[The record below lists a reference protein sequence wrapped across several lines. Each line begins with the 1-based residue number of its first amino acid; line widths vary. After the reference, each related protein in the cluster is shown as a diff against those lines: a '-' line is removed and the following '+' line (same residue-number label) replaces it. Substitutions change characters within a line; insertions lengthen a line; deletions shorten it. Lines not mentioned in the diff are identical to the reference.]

1 MLFSGNI
8 RFAKTLRA
16 LSLSAGWSQYAEE
29 PWYILSNTEA
39 SSENFMEYG
48 LRFDIE
54 EEFNDEKSGGF
65 SLEKSRLAGTE
76 ALERLILV
84 IAVATIIT
92 VNEGLA
98 VTATGNRKK
107 VDGHW
112 ERGLSYI
119 QIGWRWILKQCCR
132 VSVAWSCHLGLV
144 AMSEPLPVA
153 PTRKASALRRKRKNP
168 KFHFKSIIPCSHL
181 HF

>member
-1 MLFSGNI
+1 M
-8 RFAKTLRA
+8 
-16 LSLSAGWSQYAEE
+16 
-29 PWYILSNTEA
+29 
-39 SSENFMEYG
+39 
-48 LRFDIE
+48 D
-54 EEFNDEKSGGF
+54 
-65 SLEKSRLAGTE
+65 KSRLAGTK

-98 VTATGNRKK
+98 VTAAGNRKK

-119 QIGWRWILKQCCR
+119 QIGWRWILKQCHR
-132 VSVAWSCHLGLV
+132 VSVAWSCRLGLV
-144 AMSEPLPVA
+144 AMSDPLPAA

-168 KFHFKSIIPCSHL
+168 KFHFKSIIPCSNL